1 MKKRQAG
8 LTLIELLIGLVVMAV
23 LLSIAVPSFQT
34 LRQQYT
40 VRSAGMAIYAD
51 LQLARSEAIKRN
63 KDITVCFSGS
73 GTANWSFQINDLV
86 DSTDCTAGIN
96 ETIETSNSQDYP
108 KVTLTASYSP
118 PQLTFKPRRNTLTSG
133 NVTLSNGS
141 QAMEVKTWNNGI
153 TRTCS
158 DDDLMGV
165 PAC

>member
-1 MKKRQAG
+1 MKKSQSG
-8 LTLIELLIGLVVMAV
+8 LTLIELLVGMLVLAV

-51 LQLARSEAIKRN
+51 LQLARSEAVQRN

-73 GTANWSFQINDLV
+73 GTANWSYQINDLV
-86 DSTDCTAGIN
+86 DSSDCSGGIN
-96 ETIETSNSQDYP
+96 EIIESTNSQHYP
-108 KVTLTASYSP
+108 VVTLTSSYGH
-118 PQLTFKPRRNTLTSG
+118 LTFKPRRNTLTSG

-141 QAMEVKTWNNGI
+141 QSMLVKTWNNSI
-153 TRTCS
+153 IRTCS
-158 DDDLMGV
+158 DSDLLGV

>member
-23 LLSIAVPSFQT
+23 LLSIAVPSFQI

-73 GTANWSFQINDLV
+73 GTVSWGYQIKN
-86 DSTDCTAGIN
+86 STDCTG
-96 ETIETSNSQDYP
+96 TVIEEIKAVNYP
-108 KVTLTASYSP
+108 SITLTFPYTE
-118 PQLTFKPRRNTLTSG
+118 LTFRPRRNTLSPGTIIA
-133 NVTLSNGS
+133 SNGA
-141 QAMEVKTWNNGI
+141 QKMEII
-153 TRTCS
+153 TSNYGRVRTCS
-158 DDDLMGV
+158 DDQLIGV
-165 PAC
+165 PKC

>member
-23 LLSIAVPSFQT
+23 LLVIAVPSFQT

-73 GTANWSFQINDLV
+73 ESVNWEYQIKN
-86 DSTDCTAGIN
+86 STDCSGSV
-96 ETIETSNSQDYP
+96 IEEIKASHYP
-108 KVTLTASYSP
+108 SVSLKFPYAE
-118 PQLTFKPRRNTLTSG
+118 LTFRPRRNTLSPG
-133 NVTLSNGS
+133 SIIASNGTQHMS
-141 QAMEVKTWNNGI
+141 II
-153 TRTCS
+153 TSNYGRIRTCS
-158 DDDLMGV
+158 DDQLIGV
-165 PAC
+165 PKC

>member
-34 LRQQYT
+34 LRHQNT

-63 KDITVCFSGS
+63 KDITVCFTGS
-73 GTANWSFQINDLV
+73 GTSNWSYQINDLV
-86 DSTDCTAGIN
+86 DSSDCDGSIN
-96 ETIETSNSQDYP
+96 EIIETSNSQDYP
-108 KVTLTASYSP
+108 AVTLTSSYTH
-118 PQLTFKPRRNTLTSG
+118 LAFKPRRNTLTSG

-141 QAMEVKTWNNGI
+141 QEMKVISWNNSI
-153 TRTCS
+153 IRTCS
-158 DDDLMGV
+158 DDELIGV